1 MCYYLNSDNM
11 KMIEQVMETGI
22 IPEFNIE
29 DEIENLSINPNK
41 PSARI
46 LQTKIGAKTIDL
58 LKKIRKKNN
67 HSWYKEILER
77 SKKGMEDTALFYR
90 ANKITYRQMFE
101 KADAL
106 AMSLAKQGF
115 KKGDRL
121 ACCMA
126 NTPELTYLMLAANK
140 LGITL
145 MLLGTNLDKEYMR
158 SLLKTANKKAFFC
171 TDDNYEIVKDVIQEE
186 RFENKIVVSRADSL
200 PEDPTKC
207 DEYEPELDKYYH
219 YDNLAKK
226 YKENDSSIK
235 LFDEY
240 INYGKD
246 YTGEIV
252 DNNDWSTPF
261 TITFTSGSTRIGF
274 PKPIMHCNRSYI
286 VGGVYNATNLT
297 GSPDVPNIRG
307 LAHIHSDSNT
317 NLVTAISDNLMKHG
331 SVALEPEYGKDC
343 FLDYIFINKPVH
355 LDATT
360 SFLVQA
366 AKDYLIKG
374 KFKGRKLPNQL
385 VTMAVGEKAGPGEEK
400 FLNIFLRKVRAGSKI
415 ALNGIRLLFGPLSI
429 GGGDCEHGGIYYT
442 LLKLLQKL
450 RHSIKL
456 RKDEDYGMTPVPF
469 SVPTALK
476 QLPDGTWEECEY
488 GEYGIIVANSITTM
502 AGYDGNKE
510 QTLKKI
516 IRDRYG
522 RDWVSCDCYGY
533 INSLG
538 NVVIKGRKE
547 DVIRFDNQSSYPVF
561 MIDDIVEKDTK
572 NILSCSTVCVNTEN
586 GDVPVINIEFSPL
599 RKKGMKEILLSLD
612 SRLKSKLPEYVYNK
626 VVIRVI
632 NNNTSFPL
640 IGAGKR
646 SIPALQQMGLDNVLK
661 IESGHIAPY
670 YEAEEEKHSYV
681 K

>member
-1 MCYYLNSDNM
+1 M
-11 KMIEQVMETGI
+11 KMIEHVMETGE
-22 IPEFNIE
+22 IPEYIVEN
-29 DEIENLSINPNK
+29 EIENLSINPTK

-46 LQTKIGAKTIDL
+46 LQTKIGIKTIAL
-58 LKKIRKKNN
+58 LKKLRKTNN
-67 HSWYKEILER
+67 HSWYQEILER
-77 SKKGMEDTALFYR
+77 SKNGMEDTALFYR

-101 KADAL
+101 KVDAL
-106 AMSLAKQGF
+106 AMSLAKHGF
-115 KKGDRL
+115 KKGDRI

-126 NTPELTYLMLAANK
+126 NTPELVYLMLAANK

-158 SLLKTANKKAFFC
+158 ELLKTTNKNAFFC
-171 TDDNYEIVKDVIQEE
+171 TDDNYGAVKDLIQEE
-186 RFENKIVVSRADSL
+186 GFKSKIVVSLADSL
-200 PEDPTKC
+200 PADPTKC

-226 YKENDSSIK
+226 YKENDITIG

-246 YTGEIV
+246 YTGKIV

-274 PKPIMHCNRSYI
+274 PKPIMHNNRSYI
-286 VGGVYNATNLT
+286 VGGIYNATNLT

-317 NLVTAISDNLMKHG
+317 NLVTAISDNLIKHG
-331 SVALEPEYGKDC
+331 SVALEPEYDMEK
-343 FLDYIFINKPVH
+343 FLDYMFLNKAVH

-374 KFKGRKLPNQL
+374 KFKGRKLPKQL
-385 VTMAVGEKAGPGEEK
+385 VTMAVGEKASPGEEK
-400 FLNIFLRKVRAGSKI
+400 FLNIFLRKLKAGSEIKLG
-415 ALNGIRLLFGPLSI
+415 ALKLPYGPLSI
-429 GGGDCEHGGIYYT
+429 GGGDCEHGGVFYT
-442 LLKLLQKL
+442 LLKGVQRVLHTFKL
-450 RHSIKL
+450 H
-456 RKDEDYGMTPVPF
+456 KDDYGMTPVPF

-476 QLPDGTWEECEY
+476 QLPDGSWEECNY

-502 AGYDGNKE
+502 AGYAGNKE

-533 INSLG
+533 INALG

-547 DVIRFDNQSSYPVF
+547 DVIRIDNQQSYPVF

-572 NILSCSTVCVNTEN
+572 NILSCSTVCVKTET
-586 GDVPVINIEFSPL
+586 GDVPVVNIQFSPL
-599 RKKGMKEILLSLD
+599 MKKGMKEVLLSLD
-612 SRLKSKLPEYVYNK
+612 SRLKSMLPASVYDK
-626 VVIRVI
+626 IALRVF
-632 NNNTSFPL
+632 NSNVSLPT

-646 SIPALQQMGLDNVLK
+646 SIPALQNMGLNNVFK
-661 IESGHIAPY
+661 MVNGHITQYSVESPLEQEHGY
-670 YEAEEEKHSYV
+670 SK
-681 K
+681 

>member
-1 MCYYLNSDNM
+1 M
-11 KMIEQVMETGI
+11 KTGE
-22 IPEFNIE
+22 IPEFIVEN
-29 DEIENLSINPNK
+29 EIENLSINPTK

-46 LQTKIGAKTIDL
+46 LQTKIGIETIAL
-58 LKKIRKKNN
+58 LKKLRKEHN
-67 HSWYKEILER
+67 HSWYKEILDR
-77 SKKGMEDTALFYR
+77 SKECMDKTALFYR
-90 ANKITYRQMFE
+90 ANKITYREMFD

-126 NTPELTYLMLAANK
+126 NTPELVYLMLAANK

-158 SLLKTANKKAFFC
+158 SLLKTTNKNAFFC
-171 TDDNYEIVKDVIQEE
+171 TDDNYGAIKDLIEE
-186 RFENKIVVSRADSL
+186 EGFGTKVVVSLADSL
-200 PEDPTKC
+200 PDDPTKC

-226 YKENDSSIK
+226 YKENDRTIG
-235 LFDEY
+235 LLDEY

-246 YTGEIV
+246 YTGEII
-252 DNNDWSTPF
+252 DTNDWNTPF
-261 TITFTSGSTRIGF
+261 AITFTSGSTRIGF
-274 PKPIMHCNRSYI
+274 PKPILHNNRSYI
-286 VGGVYNATNLT
+286 VGGIYNATNLT

-317 NLVTAISDNLMKHG
+317 NLVTAISDNLIKHG
-331 SVALEPEYGKDC
+331 SVALEPEYDMKK
-343 FLDYIFINKPVH
+343 FLDYMFLNKAVH

-360 SFLVQA
+360 SFLIQA
-366 AKDYLIKG
+366 AKDYLVEG
-374 KFKGRKLPNQL
+374 KFKGRKLPKQL

-400 FLNIFLRKVRAGSKI
+400 FLNVFLRKLRAGNEIKLG
-415 ALNGIRLLFGPLSI
+415 ALSLPYGPLSI

-442 LLKLLQKL
+442 LLKGLQSTLHTFKL
-450 RHSIKL
+450 HK
-456 RKDEDYGMTPVPF
+456 EDYGMTPVPF

-476 QLPDGTWEECEY
+476 QLPDGSWEECNY

-502 AGYDGNKE
+502 AGYAGNKE

-533 INSLG
+533 INTLG
-538 NVVIKGRKE
+538 NVIVKGRKE
-547 DVIRFDNQSSYPVF
+547 DVIKIDNQQSYPVF

-572 NILSCSTVCVNTEN
+572 NILSCSTVCVKTEN
-586 GDVPVINIEFSPL
+586 GDVPVVNIQFSPL
-599 RKKGMKEILLSLD
+599 MKKGMKEVLLSLD
-612 SRLKSKLPEYVYNK
+612 GRLKKMLPTNVYDRL
-626 VVIRVI
+626 VIRVF
-632 NNNTSFPL
+632 NSNVSLPT

-646 SIPALQQMGLDNVLK
+646 SIPALQSMGLINTFKMVD
-661 IESGHIAPY
+661 GHITPY
-670 YEAEEEKHSYV
+670 YEPEQETQSYSR
-681 K
+681 